1 MITASVLIGVY
12 GVNMVKVMMVRSSAA
27 LGIPM
32 GYVYCAIPIGCVGI
46 VIQCLANFTE
56 LRDTGTEGEEEVD
69 G

>member
-1 MITASVLIGVY
+1 
-12 GVNMVKVMMVRSSAA
+12 MVKVMMVRSSAA

-46 VIQCLANFTE
+46 IIQCLAN
-56 LRDTGTEGEEEVD
+56 LADLKDTGTEGEKEVA